1 MGWQRFSLIYGP
13 IVHFAP
19 LPRSKHPSQEREQMK
34 KPRLEA
40 RATVA
45 PASDIKANLND
56 IPFPNLTLICLSPKT
71 ENRF

>member
-1 MGWQRFSLIYGP
+1 
-13 IVHFAP
+13 
-19 LPRSKHPSQEREQMK
+19 MK